1 MLALREDIFDGY
13 SEPAFA
19 DALRRQARIVRE
31 ATISASD
38 RRLYWYDLLVRP
50 ELTRPTGSPPE
61 VRRTA

>member
-19 DALRRQARIVRE
+19 DALRWQARIVRE

-38 RRLYWYDLLVRP
+38 RRLYWYDR
-50 ELTRPTGSPPE
+50 S
-61 VRRTA
+61 